1 MYDSNKIANKSG
13 QNQSQLKNNMKDK
26 NKTNF
31 TYQVGNQS
39 INHQNKNNS
48 GKVRNFTEFNT
59 LTAMCALVHTQ
70 DVSYQA
76 VCAARHTNIS

>member
-31 TYQVGNQS
+31 THQVGNQS

-48 GKVRNFTEFNT
+48 GRVKNFTEFNKKYEKFFPET
-59 LTAMCALVHTQ
+59 L
-70 DVSYQA
+70 
-76 VCAARHTNIS
+76 